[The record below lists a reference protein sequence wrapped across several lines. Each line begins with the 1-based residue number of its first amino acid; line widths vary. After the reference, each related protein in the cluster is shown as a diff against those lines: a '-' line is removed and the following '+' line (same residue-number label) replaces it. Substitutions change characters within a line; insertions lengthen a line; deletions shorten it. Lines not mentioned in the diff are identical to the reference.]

1 MKSFRYIPLVALPL
15 VFAAACAVDPMVVPA
30 QQSPAANQTVGTTGP
45 VVREELIAECNHVGA
60 PTATVSYPD
69 GWTARLAQT
78 SRAGSAG
85 DELLGGRSTPA
96 SIVDRDAQPI
106 TQPWPTYPD
115 RAVIAQREGL
125 CYAMMDVTTDGR
137 PENILTACSSADFNA
152 PTYQA
157 ATQMRFEPLRTNGT
171 LARRINVVYP
181 MEYCLQD

>member
-1 MKSFRYIPLVALPL
+1 
-15 VFAAACAVDPMVVPA
+15 MVVPA
-30 QQSPAANQTVGTTGP
+30 QQPTATYPTAGTTTP
-45 VVREELIAECNHVGA
+45 VVREELIGECNHVGA
-60 PTATVSYPD
+60 PAATVSYPD
-69 GWTARLAQT
+69 GWNARLAQT

-106 TQPWPTYPD
+106 TQPWPTYPE
-115 RAVIAQREGL
+115 RAVTAQREGL

-152 PTYQA
+152 PSYQA
-157 ATQMRFEPLRTNGT
+157 ATQMRFEPLSTNGS

-181 MEYCLQD
+181 LKYCLED